1 CKPCDDFYQ
10 FANGTWLADNPI
22 PSDFSS
28 WSSFNILADKNR
40 DALRKILEEAAAD
53 ASASGNEQLI
63 GAFYSGCMDEAQI
76 EAEGIK
82 PLEADFARID
92 AMKDVNSLEA
102 EIAMMHNRGIGV
114 LFGFGALADLKNSSQ
129 VIGFAG
135 QGGISLPNR
144 DYYTKD
150 DENFKNIREEFLKH
164 VAKMFEL
171 LGDGSD
177 K

>member
-1 CKPCDDFYQ
+1 MRSSKFRIMVLFFALTTTMGGIAYSNSHNGFDTARLDRKCKPCDDFYQ

-102 EIAMMHNRGIGV
+102 EIAMMH
-114 LFGFGALADLKNSSQ
+114 
-129 VIGFAG
+129 
-135 QGGISLPNR
+135 
-144 DYYTKD
+144 
-150 DENFKNIREEFLKH
+150 
-164 VAKMFEL
+164 
-171 LGDGSD
+171 
-177 K
+177 